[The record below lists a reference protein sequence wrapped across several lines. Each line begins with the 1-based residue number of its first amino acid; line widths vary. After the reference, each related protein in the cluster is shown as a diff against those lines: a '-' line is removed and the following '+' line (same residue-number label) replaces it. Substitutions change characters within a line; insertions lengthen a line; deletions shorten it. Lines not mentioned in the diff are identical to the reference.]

1 MCRFKYVT
9 LIILL
14 EIFLPNN
21 PEKYPEA
28 SSMNCFPDYEVMD
41 FDEEFHEPLDLLE
54 SQSHIGPQQC
64 RHLCNNTGNCR
75 YVKYDRTQLKCDL
88 FGTEDDEFDVHCD
101 NFYVVR
107 SFKFSQVSDFQMSKK
122 RICVLSRL
130 SYKKKLDNVKFY
142 VCVSQY
148 FSEMRYTKFKLQIVN
163 CKFFV

>member
-1 MCRFKYVT
+1 MCRFKYMT

-14 EIFLPNN
+14 KLFLPNN

-28 SSMNCFPDYEVMD
+28 SSLNCFPDYEYMD

-54 SQSHIGPQQC
+54 SQIHIGPQQC

-107 SFKFSQVSDFQMSKK
+107 SFKFSQVSDFQMSE
-122 RICVLSRL
+122 
-130 SYKKKLDNVKFY
+130 KLF
-142 VCVSQY
+142 
-148 FSEMRYTKFKLQIVN
+148 
-163 CKFFV
+163 

>member
-54 SQSHIGPQQC
+54 SQIHIGPQQY
-64 RHLCNNTGNCR
+64 RHLCDNTGNCR
-75 YVKYDRTQLKCDL
+75 YVKYDT
-88 FGTEDDEFDVHCD
+88 
-101 NFYVVR
+101 NFYSILR
-107 SFKFSQVSDFQMSKK
+107 QQ
-122 RICVLSRL
+122 LP
-130 SYKKKLDNVKFY
+130 KFY
-142 VCVSQY
+142 THKHYTLSCHAENDTQCQK
-148 FSEMRYTKFKLQIVN
+148 SELF
-163 CKFFV
+163 

>member
-14 EIFLPNN
+14 KIFLPNN

-28 SSMNCFPDYEVMD
+28 SSLNCFSDYEYMD

-64 RHLCNNTGNCR
+64 RHLCKNTGNCR

-107 SFKFSQVSDFQMSKK
+107 SFKFSQVSDFQMSEK
-122 RICVLSRL
+122 RICVSIADYLI
-130 SYKKKLDNVKFY
+130 KKLDNVKYY
-142 VCVSQY
+142 VCVS
-148 FSEMRYTKFKLQIVN
+148 L
-163 CKFFV
+163 